1 MLPAVQ
7 LRVRKGD
14 PPMRPADDLPWR
26 CLLAR
31 RPTEET
37 REWDGE
43 RVPPTVQNEAG
54 YVPLRVEPGRAEQFH
69 HLGRDAP
76 LVLWIRS
83 AQELHAPSRR
93 LFPRGQSGMMER
105 RVETQDRRLVRVQ
118 RGLVAAHLHR
128 VPDVAGIS
136 EIASLVA
143 VPDRGG
149 DPATRKEAP
158 VGERYV
164 HHKER
169 RVDELS
175 GRFAICRRYIPPH
188 GDIHPPPPGHDPRLG
203 T

>member
-76 LVLWIRS
+76 RVLWRRS
-83 AQELHAPSRR
+83 AQELHAASRR

-105 RVETQDRRLVRVQ
+105 RVETQDRGLVRVQ

-128 VPDVAGIS
+128 VSDIAGIP

-143 VPDRGG
+143 VPDCGG
-149 DPATRKEAP
+149 DPETRKEAP
-158 VGERYV
+158 RWGRYVPHQEKRVGEF
-164 HHKER
+164 
-169 RVDELS
+169 S
-175 GRFAICRRYIPPH
+175 GRLRVPLRE
-188 GDIHPPPPGHDPRLG
+188 GPRHAD
-203 T
+203 

>member
-83 AQELHAPSRR
+83 AQELHAASRR
-93 LFPRGQSGMMER
+93 LFPRGQAGMMER
-105 RVETQDRRLVRVQ
+105 RVETQDRGLVRVQ

-128 VPDVAGIS
+128 VSDIAGIS

-143 VPDRGG
+143 VPDCGG
-149 DPATRKEAP
+149 GPTTRKAAP
-158 VGERYV
+158 LVQRYV
-164 HHKER
+164 RHTER

-175 GRFAICRRYIPPH
+175 VRFSIRPRERRRH
-188 GDIHPPPPGHDPRLG
+188 G
-203 T
+203 